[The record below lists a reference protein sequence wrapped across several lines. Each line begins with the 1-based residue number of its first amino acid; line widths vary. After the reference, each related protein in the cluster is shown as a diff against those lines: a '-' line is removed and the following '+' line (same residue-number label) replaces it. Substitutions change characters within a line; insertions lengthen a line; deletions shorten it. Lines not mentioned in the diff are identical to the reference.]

1 MLYILINITYIILA
15 FTSLILYNLVLS
27 EGCVAAGAIQ
37 KKRF

>member
-1 MLYILINITYIILA
+1 MLYMLINITYIILA

-27 EGCVAAGAIQ
+27 EGKAGAIH